1 MVWFG
6 SFWAIS
12 HVVLVQ
18 LFPILNPLDCYNK
31 AWLLLD
37 NAFTVTLP
45 QDRKRCQMGSTNGF
59 YTIFTMHYARS
70 FYKNRSKQH
79 GSYSQAGGLDF
90 PGDDEPD

>member
-1 MVWFG
+1 
-6 SFWAIS
+6 IS

-45 QDRKRCQMGSTNGF
+45 QDRKRCQMGS
-59 YTIFTMHYARS
+59 IPVIRLVWDRS
-70 FYKNRSKQH
+70 G
-79 GSYSQAGGLDF
+79 GST
-90 PGDDEPD
+90 